1 MLKTGWGS
9 GKFPTAAQIPP
20 ETQALGG
27 FGGRLGTGPF
37 LPGRL
42 RLCVD
47 PPQLCKGP
55 VAVGKV
61 RADGKSHFFPKGIA
75 RLVSGK
81 GHQSRLVD
89 SDFPKG
95 CQQPLHQ
102 LPANAAAA
110 EFRVDRR
117 VVNVAF
123 PPSNRPGYL
132 TPYRRRTST
141 GNTAPHNP
149 LCTDF

>member
-1 MLKTGWGS
+1 MFRLKNAENRLGQRG
-9 GKFPTAAQIPP
+9 FPTTAQIPP
-20 ETQALGG
+20 ELVSPGG

-47 PPQLCKGP
+47 APQLCKGP

-117 VVNVAF
+117 VVNVS
-123 PPSNRPGYL
+123 P
-132 TPYRRRTST
+132 
-141 GNTAPHNP
+141 APV
-149 LCTDF
+149 CSG